1 MSHTDLTKPTSHI
14 YWLWAAYVALAGVIL
29 TGYLSLRSRDDCL
42 AEKIS
47 ANELRLQVQL
57 TEIKTQLSQM
67 NITLFELK
75 KEIRS
80 HTP

>member
-1 MSHTDLTKPTSHI
+1 MNITELSSHI
-14 YWLWAAYVALAGVIL
+14 YWLWLAIGALGGAFVS
-29 TGYLSLRSRDDCL
+29 GYLSLRSRDDCL

-47 ANELRLQVQL
+47 ANELKLQVQL

-75 KEIRS
+75 KDVKRRNDE
-80 HTP
+80 